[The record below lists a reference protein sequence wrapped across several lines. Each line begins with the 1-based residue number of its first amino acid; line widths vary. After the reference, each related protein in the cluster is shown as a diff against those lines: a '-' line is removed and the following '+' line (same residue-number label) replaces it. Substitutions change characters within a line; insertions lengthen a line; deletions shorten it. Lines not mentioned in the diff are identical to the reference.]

1 MSKKAQSY
9 VGVSKKTKKPIKS
22 RKSGKKITE
31 KIEPWKKPIKIL
43 KNRPVRF
50 YKLETEKTKPK

>member
-1 MSKKAQSY
+1 
-9 VGVSKKTKKPIKS
+9 VSKKTKKPIKS
-22 RKSGKKITE
+22 RKSGEQITE